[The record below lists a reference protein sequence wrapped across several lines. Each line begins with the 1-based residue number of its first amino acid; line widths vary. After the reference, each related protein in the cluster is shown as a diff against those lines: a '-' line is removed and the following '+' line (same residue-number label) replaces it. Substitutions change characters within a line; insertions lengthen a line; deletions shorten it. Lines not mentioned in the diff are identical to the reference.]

1 MPIKGEIM
9 SNQRRKA
16 EGQKKHAITFTLRES
31 QCIEQVAQ
39 NKSLAD
45 MCSNLN
51 VSKATVYF
59 YINAIKE
66 KLERLRREII
76 ESRMG

>member
-1 MPIKGEIM
+1 VSKQLPKK
-9 SNQRRKA
+9 QP
-16 EGQKKHAITFTLRES
+16 KKHAITFTLRES

-51 VSKATVYF
+51 VSKATVCF
-59 YINAIKE
+59 YMNAIKE
-66 KLERLRREII
+66 KFERLARERT
-76 ESRMG
+76 EGGMG